1 MDDIDRTIVT
11 RLRKDARTSFRDLA
25 ATVNL
30 SANAVADRVRRLV
43 EEGTIRAFRAEIDP
57 AALGRGLFAYVDLRM
72 KPGVTAATFE
82 RRLRGVVGILSAT
95 LTTGRFD
102 YTLRVAC
109 ADQNALVDVIETLR
123 AKCGAEETY
132 SRIILR
138 ETTFE

>member
-25 ATVNL
+25 AAVDL
-30 SANAVADRVRRLV
+30 SPNAVADRVRRLV
-43 EEGTIRAFRAEIDP
+43 EQGTIRAFRAEIDP
-57 AALGRGLFAYVDLRM
+57 VALGRGLFAYVDLRM
-72 KPGVTAATFE
+72 KPGITAAAFE
-82 RRLRGVVGILSAT
+82 RRLRGVHGIVSAT

-109 ADQNALVDVIETLR
+109 ADQDELVDVIETLR

-138 ETTFE
+138 ETTYE